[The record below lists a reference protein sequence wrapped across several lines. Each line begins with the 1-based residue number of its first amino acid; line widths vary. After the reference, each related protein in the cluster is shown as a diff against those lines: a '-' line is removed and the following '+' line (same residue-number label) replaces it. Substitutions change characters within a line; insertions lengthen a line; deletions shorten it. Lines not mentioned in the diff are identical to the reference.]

1 MAQHRTTEK
10 SDFKT
15 RATDPASLRL
25 AGYVVS
31 GVIALGVLWA
41 GAKDASSI
49 NAFFE
54 QTQNVVAIITALI
67 ASVAGANVDKS
78 GARPSVEVVDPVD
91 VRETVVEAVKDVMAG
106 RIPEETPITAVEEL
120 RARIEAMREARRD

>member
-1 MAQHRTTEK
+1 MEK
-10 SDFKT
+10 SDFKA

-25 AGYVVS
+25 IGYVVA
-31 GVIALGVLWA
+31 GVIALGVLWS
-41 GAKDASSI
+41 GAKDSTSI
-49 NAFFE
+49 DAFFD
-54 QTQNVVAIITALI
+54 QTQNVVAILTALI

-91 VRETVVEAVKDVMAG
+91 VRETVVEAVKDAISG

-120 RARIEAMREARRD
+120 RARIDAMREARRD